1 MRFKAALIDL
11 SGTLHID
18 GQAIP
23 GAVAALERLRAAQLP
38 CRFVTNTTKDTVD
51 SLVMTLQTLGF
62 GISKDEVFSS
72 LSATRQLLK
81 QRDLRPLLLLDRRA
95 LPEFDDVPQHD
106 PNAVVVGLARE
117 AFNYDSLNRHASML
131 LTLQSAFR
139 LLHAQPAAPL
149 IAIHRGRVFAEA
161 SGLSLGP
168 GPFVTAL
175 EVAAGRTAQVVG
187 KPAPTFFAAALDHL
201 GVASEHAVMIGD
213 DVRDDVQGAQAA
225 GLAGVLVQTGKYQ
238 LGDEG
243 FGAPAASAPD
253 ATVPDFA
260 AAVDWLLSQ

>member
-117 AFNYDSLNRHASML
+117 AFNYDSLNR
-131 LTLQSAFR
+131 Q
-139 LLHAQPAAPL
+139 QPPSL
-149 IAIHRGRVFAEA
+149 PSTVDECLPRPVVSLWGRAR
-161 SGLSLGP
+161 LSLLWRWPQAGP
-168 GPFVTAL
+168 PRWWGSRRPPSSRQRWT
-175 EVAAGRTAQVVG
+175 T
-187 KPAPTFFAAALDHL
+187 
-201 GVASEHAVMIGD
+201 
-213 DVRDDVQGAQAA
+213 
-225 GLAGVLVQTGKYQ
+225 
-238 LGDEG
+238 
-243 FGAPAASAPD
+243 SAWPRS
-253 ATVPDFA
+253 T
-260 AAVDWLLSQ
+260 LS

>member
-117 AFNYDSLNRHASML
+117 AFNYDSLNR
-131 LTLQSAFR
+131 AFR

>member
-117 AFNYDSLNRHASML
+117 AFNYDSLNRCVAECGCYSLGHEEFGASPGRGDHL
-131 LTLQSAFR
+131 IGLGHDLWR
-139 LLHAQPAAPL
+139 LLCTPCWAP
-149 IAIHRGRVFAEA
+149 F
-161 SGLSLGP
+161 
-168 GPFVTAL
+168 
-175 EVAAGRTAQVVG
+175 
-187 KPAPTFFAAALDHL
+187 
-201 GVASEHAVMIGD
+201 
-213 DVRDDVQGAQAA
+213 
-225 GLAGVLVQTGKYQ
+225 
-238 LGDEG
+238 
-243 FGAPAASAPD
+243 
-253 ATVPDFA
+253 
-260 AAVDWLLSQ
+260 